1 MARRCGYVVLG
12 ETLDGHSLGG
22 GLRWSVTKC
31 AACHGTM
38 QKDEARCFLCGTAVG
53 PDPSKVTLQQRFAMV
68 VKVALI
74 ISALMTVASIFT
86 DFTPSF
92 IKCAVATVVLG
103 LVKNS
108 AQQMKENA

>member
-1 MARRCGYVVLG
+1 
-12 ETLDGHSLGG
+12 
-22 GLRWSVTKC
+22 
-31 AACHGTM
+31 M

-53 PDPSKVTLQQRFAMV
+53 PDKSKATLQQRFATV

-74 ISALMTVASIFT
+74 ISSLMTVASIFT

-92 IKCAVATVVLG
+92 IKCMVTTVVLG

-108 AQQMKENA
+108 ANQMKENA